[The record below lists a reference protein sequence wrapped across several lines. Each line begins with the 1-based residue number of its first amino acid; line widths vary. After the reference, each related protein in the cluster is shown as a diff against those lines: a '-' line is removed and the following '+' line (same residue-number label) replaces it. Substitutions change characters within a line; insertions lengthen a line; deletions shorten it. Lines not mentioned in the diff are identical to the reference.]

1 MSGPRHHDP
10 STDPGA
16 EAPPRGTAD
25 DALRPPP
32 DAGDDA
38 ALARPPLAP
47 DEAACAAEM
56 IGRPLRGR
64 SAAAVRCAWGLPAV
78 LRVDPA
84 LDDGTPFPTVFW
96 LACPLA
102 ATHVARLEGQGVMSE
117 LTDRVRADDGL
128 AGDHARGH
136 ERYVTLRDELGP
148 PVPGDP
154 SAGGMPDR
162 VKCLHALYAH
172 HLATGDNAV
181 GAWVAE
187 RVEPM
192 ACPAPCVPCGGGPSG
207 DGAPGGEDAPGRDQ
221 EAGDGEQEDR

>member
-1 MSGPRHHDP
+1 MSDAC
-10 STDPGA
+10 DPGPASDAGA
-16 EAPPRGTAD
+16 EPPAVGTAD
-25 DALRPPP
+25 DAVRPPP
-32 DAGDDA
+32 DATDA
-38 ALARPPLAP
+38 TALARAPLAA
-47 DEAACAAEM
+47 DEATCAAEM

-102 ATHVARLEGQGVMSE
+102 VTHVARLESQGVMSE
-117 LTDRVRADDGL
+117 LTERVRAEPDL
-128 AGDHARGH
+128 ATEYADAHQ
-136 ERYVTLRDELGP
+136 RYVALRDRLGP

-172 HLATGDNAV
+172 YLATGDNPV

-187 RVEPM
+187 QVEPM
-192 ACPAPCVPCGGGPSG
+192 ACAAPCVSCGQARRDRPPSA
-207 DGAPGGEDAPGRDQ
+207 DEPGHA
-221 EAGDGEQEDR
+221 